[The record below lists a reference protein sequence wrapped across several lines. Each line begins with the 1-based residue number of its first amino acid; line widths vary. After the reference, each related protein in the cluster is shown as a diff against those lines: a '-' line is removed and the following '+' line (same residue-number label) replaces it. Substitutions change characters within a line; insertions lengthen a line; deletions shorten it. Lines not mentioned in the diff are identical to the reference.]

1 MNSEKMLVK
10 ETGEI
15 LNTTNNEFEI
25 KLMSFS
31 FEFRKLCVENDL
43 GDISEDGEEELT
55 YVHSGDSKTDREGK
69 YYTGDNGETYHESE
83 VVVGLDEI
91 REYKIKN
98 NLEI

>member
-1 MNSEKMLVK
+1 MTMNSEKMLVK

-31 FEFRKLCVENDL
+31 FEFDL